1 MSSAETRRRLLL
13 ELGTAT
19 CGHASNSQLGTALGI
34 HPDVVGR
41 YTRALAEAGLLAAG
55 RRSAAGVQWSLTDA
69 GREQR
74 ALLLAQAAGVL

>member
-1 MSSAETRRRLLL
+1 MSSTATQRRVLL

-19 CGHASNSQLGTALGI
+19 CGHASNSQLGAALGI

-41 YTRALAEAGLLAAG
+41 YTRALAETGLIVAG
-55 RRSAAGVQWSLTDA
+55 RRGAAGIQWSLTDA

-74 ALLLAQAAGVL
+74 ARLLTEAGAR